1 MVKIQKISSIILAAT
16 MILSS
21 VSLIGCGAQ
30 PKPAS
35 TASTS
40 QELKIGVLEPQTGP
54 LAESG
59 SWVIK
64 GVKLAE
70 KDINAKGGVD
80 IGGSKYTVKLEIVD
94 TASTANGALAGFQK
108 LVGQVKVPVILGTM
122 ATDET
127 AAIMPEAEKKK
138 IPVLSSISAGDI
150 LTQQGWKYFFRG
162 GAYNSSGL
170 KSGINVVQNQFK
182 AKKVVLLVANDT
194 WGKGYATI
202 WPPALKNAGIELLS
216 TEKYELDQRDYSAVL
231 NKIKGMNPDVL
242 VLGARSEH
250 AVPIFTQA
258 HQIMPAMKMYE
269 LGGSIPEE
277 IVKSLGKE
285 ATEGLVFASRNG
297 PEGPNVGEFQTKYK
311 EAYNKDANS
320 WNYSAYDSLMIMVD
334 AMKRAATVNDGEK
347 VREAI
352 LKSDYDG
359 LVGKYTFQPNGEN
372 NLRGPVAYVHDGV
385 VTRQWADDPLPSFL
399 FKK

>member
-1 MVKIQKISSIILAAT
+1 MTKIRKVSTVLLTALI
-16 MILSS
+16 ILSS
-21 VSLIGCGAQ
+21 VVLGGCGVA
-30 PKPAS
+30 ANS
-35 TASTS
+35 NTTASKS

-59 SWVIK
+59 SWVIN

-70 KDINAKGGVD
+70 KDVNAQGGVE
-80 IGGSKYTVKLEIVD
+80 IGGTKYLVKLEIID

-127 AAIMPEAEKKK
+127 AAVMPEAEKKK
-138 IPVLSSISAGDI
+138 IPMLSSISAGDI
-150 LTQQGWKYFFRG
+150 LTQQGWKFFFRG
-162 GAYNSSGL
+162 GAYNSMGL
-170 KSGINVVQNQFK
+170 KSGIDVVKNQFK
-182 AKKVVLLVANDT
+182 AKKAVLLVANDT
-194 WGKGYATI
+194 WGKGYETI
-202 WPPALKNAGIELLS
+202 WPPALKSAGIDLIS

-231 NKIKGMNPDVL
+231 NKIKGLNPDVL

-250 AVPIFTQA
+250 ALPIFTQA

-269 LGGSIPEE
+269 LGGSIPEQ

-297 PEGPNVGEFQTKYK
+297 PEGPNVQVFQTKYK

-320 WNYSAYDSLMIMVD
+320 WNYSAYDSLMIMLD
-334 AMKRAATVNDGEK
+334 AMKRAATVSDGEK
-347 VREAI
+347 IREAI

-372 NLRGPVAYVHDGV
+372 NLRGPIAYVHDGV
-385 VTRQWADDPLPSFL
+385 VTRQWADEPLPSYL
-399 FKK
+399 FK